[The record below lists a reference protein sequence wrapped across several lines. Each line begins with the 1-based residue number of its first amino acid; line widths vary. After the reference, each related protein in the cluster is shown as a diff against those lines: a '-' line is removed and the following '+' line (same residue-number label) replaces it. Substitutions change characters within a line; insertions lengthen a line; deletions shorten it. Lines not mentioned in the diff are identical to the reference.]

1 MLPPVLALVWILML
15 FQSEAADDFARAEE
29 LACKG
34 RHADARSLYE
44 RIAKKYPGTPEAARA
59 AVRSQASAL
68 LGSCKLIDNGPS
80 ENRVDVVLLGDGY
93 ELDHQ
98 KAFDKLAA
106 DVPPFFDRVEVF
118 REYWSYFNF
127 HRGVCLSAEA
137 GVDGFGREYDT
148 LFNAHTLGTDAGHVG
163 IDAKRVHEILRD
175 IPGSDGIAVVYV
187 KLGVLGTASGGVATI
202 GGREEGTTVHEFGH
216 AFAGLG
222 DEYSSHTHKRGK
234 PSDGI
239 NVAASEDEERSPWRH
254 WLEARHPSVGMYE
267 GACGQPQDAWR
278 PTASGCVMNDGQE
291 FCPVCREA
299 IVLRIYSLVDP
310 IERAEPPAP
319 GAYVR
324 EPVLL
329 TQGSSEFRVEV
340 LQPASHRLE
349 VSWWLESSARYPVS
363 LSDEGVPVA
372 PRAAPRS
379 RPERGPLAPMSEKP
393 TRRGRAES
401 DGESTLRL
409 LHDELA
415 PGLYRITCRVRDTTE
430 LPGERFPWV
439 LKDDRGL
446 LESERIWWLEV
457 R

>member
-1 MLPPVLALVWILML
+1 MLALSWILAAL
-15 FQSEAADDFARAEE
+15 QLGAADDFARAEE

-34 RHADARSLYE
+34 RHADARSLYG
-44 RIAKKYPGTPEAARA
+44 RIAKKYPGTSEAARA
-59 AVRSQASAL
+59 AERTLPSAL
-68 LGSCKLIDNGPS
+68 LGSCKLVDNGPS
-80 ENRVDVVLLGDGY
+80 ENRVDVVLFGDGY

-127 HRGVCLSAEA
+127 IRGVCLSAEA

-163 IDAKRVHEILRD
+163 IDVGRVHELLRQ

-187 KLGVLGTASGGVATI
+187 KLGVLGTGGGGVATI

-222 DEYSSHTHKRGK
+222 DEYASHTHKRGA

-239 NVAASEDEERSPWRH
+239 NVAASEDEERCPWRH
-254 WLEARHPSVGMYE
+254 WLEARHPSVGLYE

-299 IVLRIYSLVDP
+299 LVLRIYSLVDP
-310 IERAEPPAP
+310 IESATPPAP
-319 GAYVR
+319 GPYVR
-324 EPVLL
+324 EPVILL
-329 TQGSSEFRVEV
+329 EGRTEFRVQV
-340 LQPASHRLE
+340 MQPASHRLE
-349 VSWWLESSARYPVS
+349 VSWWLESAARYPVS
-363 LSDEGVPVA
+363 PGSGEGEPVPARPRRAHA
-372 PRAAPRS
+372 PRA
-379 RPERGPLAPMSEKP
+379 RPARADERK
-393 TRRGRAES
+393 TN
-401 DGESTLRL
+401 
-409 LHDELA
+409 A
-415 PGLYRITCRVRDTTE
+415 PGPRRIRRR
-430 LPGERFPWV
+430 ERAQPAA
-439 LKDDRGL
+439 
-446 LESERIWWLEV
+446 
-457 R
+457 

>member
-34 RHADARSLYE
+34 RHADARNLYE
-44 RIAKKYPGTPEAARA
+44 RIAKEYPGTSEAARA
-59 AVRSQASAL
+59 TERAKPSAL

>member
-1 MLPPVLALVWILML
+1 MLVLAWILAL
-15 FQSEAADDFARAEE
+15 CQSEAADAFARAEE

-34 RHADARSLYE
+34 RHTDARNLYE
-44 RIAKKYPGTPEAARA
+44 RIAKKYPGTGEAARA

-68 LGSCKLIDNGPS
+68 LGSCMLIDNGPS
-80 ENRVDVVLLGDGY
+80 ANRVDVVLLGDGY
-93 ELDHQ
+93 EIDHQ

-127 HRGVCLSAEA
+127 VRGVCLSAEA

-163 IDAKRVHEILRD
+163 IDARRVHEILRD

-187 KLGVLGTASGGVATI
+187 KLGVLGTASGGIATI
-202 GGREEGTTVHEFGH
+202 GGRSEGTTVHEFGH

-222 DEYSSHTHKRGK
+222 DEYATHTHKRGS

-239 NVAASEDEERSPWRH
+239 NVAASEDEERCPWRH

-278 PTASGCVMNDGQE
+278 PTASGCVMNDGGE

-299 IVLRIYSLVDP
+299 IMLRIYSLVDP
-310 IERAEPPAP
+310 IELAEPPAP
-319 GAYVR
+319 GPYVR
-324 EPVLL
+324 EPILL
-329 TQGSSEFRVEV
+329 TEGATELRVEV

-349 VSWWLESSARYPVS
+349 VSWWLEPSARYPVS
-363 LSDEGVPVA
+363 PGSGEDAPAA
-372 PRAAPRS
+372 PRAAPRT
-379 RPERGPLAPMSEKP
+379 RPERGPLAPMTEKP
-393 TRRGRAES
+393 TRHGRAES
-401 DGESTLRL
+401 DGESVLRL

-439 LKDDRGL
+439 LKDERGL

>member
-1 MLPPVLALVWILML
+1 MIALALLL
-15 FQSEAADDFARAEE
+15 SCQSEAAEAFARAEE
-29 LACKG
+29 LACAG
-34 RHADARSLYE
+34 RHADARSQYE
-44 RIAKKYPGTPEAARA
+44 RIVRKYPGTPEAARA
-59 AVRSQASAL
+59 EARTQPSAL

-93 ELDHQ
+93 EIDHQ

-106 DVPPFFDRVEVF
+106 DVPPFFERVEVF

-127 HRGVCLSAEA
+127 IRGVCLSADA

-148 LFNAHTLGTDAGHVG
+148 LFNAYTLGTDAGHVG
-163 IDAKRVHEILRD
+163 IDGKRVHEVLRE

-187 KLGVLGTASGGVATI
+187 KLGILGTGGGGIATI
-202 GGREEGTTVHEFGH
+202 GGRAESTTVHEFGH

-239 NVAASEDEERSPWRH
+239 NVAASEDEERCPWRH

-278 PTASGCVMNDGQE
+278 PTASGCAMNDGRE

-299 IVLRIYSLVDP
+299 IVLRIYSIVDP
-310 IERAEPPAP
+310 IETVEPPAP
-319 GAYVR
+319 GPYLR

-329 TQGSSEFRVEV
+329 SEGATEFRVQV

-349 VSWWLESSARYPVS
+349 VDWWLESAARYPVS
-363 LSDEGVPVA
+363 GADGDSAPVA
-372 PRAAPRS
+372 RPKPRTRS
-379 RPERGPLAPMSEKP
+379 ERGPLPEMSEEP
-393 TRRGRAES
+393 LRSGRAES
-401 DGESTLRL
+401 DGESVLRL
-409 LHDELA
+409 LRDELE
-415 PGLYRITCRVRDTTE
+415 PGLYRVTVRVRDTTE
-430 LPGERFPWV
+430 LRGERFPWV
-439 LKDDRGL
+439 LKDERGL
-446 LESERIWWLEV
+446 LESERVWWLEV